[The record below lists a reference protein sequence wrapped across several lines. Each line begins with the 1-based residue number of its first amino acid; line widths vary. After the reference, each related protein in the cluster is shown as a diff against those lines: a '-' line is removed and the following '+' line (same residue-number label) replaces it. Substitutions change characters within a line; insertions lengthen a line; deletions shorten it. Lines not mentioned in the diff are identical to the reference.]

1 MFCLCLSSI
10 RFKFLGTCQYCP
22 FLESGPITVSF
33 VSLFFYVNRHSDIL
47 KAVSGWVVE
56 SLFVKTKVA
65 ICSGYG
71 LSFTGLLR
79 FLNRYH
85 QIVFWNMN
93 VALGHQFL
101 EYPIKHSP
109 HQNILLWLV
118 QVCGLRSDLT
128 MIMFQLNMDTSC
140 TPKFDF
146 AKVM

>member
-1 MFCLCLSSI
+1 MS
-10 RFKFLGTCQYCP
+10 
-22 FLESGPITVSF
+22 VSF
-33 VSLFFYVNRHSDIL
+33 VSLFFSVNRRSDIL
-47 KAVSGWVVE
+47 TAVSGWIVE
-56 SLFVKTKVA
+56 SLFVKIQVA
-65 ICSGYG
+65 IRTGYG

-93 VALGHQFL
+93 VALGHQFS
-101 EYPIKHSP
+101 EHPIKHSP